1 MVTDLLP
8 IWLLFR
14 SLSHTAYDPGITHIT
29 FNMNA
34 LLDAEAD
41 RLCNAQRY
49 EKPVAMVMPDRASF
63 LTAICIA
70 QRIAYWRQEI

>member
-1 MVTDLLP
+1 LVTDLLP

-41 RLCNAQRY
+41 RLCDAQRY
-49 EKPVAMVMPDRASF
+49 ERREARRDGYA
-63 LTAICIA
+63 
-70 QRIAYWRQEI
+70 